1 MQITKE
7 QKDALNAIVTINIE
21 KADYHE
27 KVERALS
34 DYRRKAKI
42 KGFRPGHVP
51 MAFIRQQY
59 QQSVL
64 MDTINKLLQDNLGK
78 YMTDQKLDVLGNPL
92 PLPQNNLD
100 WEQDDFSFKFELGL
114 APQFEVKLNAKK
126 VTQYQILADDVV
138 INRQLDSIQKQY
150 GKLTSTDK
158 IEKETEISVDF
169 TSEDETKKGSS
180 IITLEQIKGKSNQL
194 QFKSSKVGDVL
205 TLKTKGLFENDQDL
219 RTALA
224 ITSEDFN
231 GLNIE
236 ITATITALQNR
247 EKAEMNQELFD
258 KLFGPGVISS
268 VTELKDRI
276 KIDAEKQF
284 AQQSDQKLLND
295 VIESLI
301 DNTKFKLPADFL
313 KRWMQQSGEKPLSA
327 KEATVEYDKSEKGI
341 RYQLIEGKLIEDYG
355 LQVKFEEIQAY
366 AKDRIK
372 MQMAQFG
379 QNNPTDK
386 ELNDIAARV
395 LGNKDEVKR
404 IADEVLSQK
413 MLELFKKEA
422 NLKLKALSYDKFIKE
437 VS

>member
-224 ITSEDFN
+224 ITSEEVN

-258 KLFGPGVISS
+258 KLFGPGVITS